1 MEEKLCA
8 IIAEILNVN
17 REQISRKTK
26 VEDVEQWDSL
36 AHLMIIEAIENK
48 LGKTISIEKAV
59 DIDSVEMIMELIGE

>member
-8 IIAEILNVN
+8 IIAEVLNVD
-17 REQISRKTK
+17 REQISSKTR

-59 DIDSVEMIMELIGE
+59 DIDSVEMIMDLIGE

>member
-48 LGKTISIEKAV
+48 LGKTISIEKVV